1 MIVYVKWPSM
11 FIGYPCRLVHPSA
24 PVGPRAAAIDLASG
38 KWWGPKQRGQ
48 NVAKIPD
55 QVKQLCARTISM
67 VWKTFS
73 RLIFFKP
80 WGTFYAQLIWPLVM
94 WNADA
99 SWVKLHSMSTKFGCA
114 NTWRVVTVLVPL
126 GNVPV
131 ATRNLFQN
139 SHLPKASNLYRCSYH
154 KNGKAG
160 SHQNLC
166 NSPRAFFQ
174 LLLCLCRCG
183 RQAFQQPRL
192 LAFCEVGL
200 GWDPAHGSLCT
211 AIALLG
217 LHH

>member
-1 MIVYVKWPSM
+1 
-11 FIGYPCRLVHPSA
+11 
-24 PVGPRAAAIDLASG
+24 
-38 KWWGPKQRGQ
+38 
-48 NVAKIPD
+48 
-55 QVKQLCARTISM
+55 
-67 VWKTFS
+67 
-73 RLIFFKP
+73 
-80 WGTFYAQLIWPLVM
+80 
-94 WNADA
+94 
-99 SWVKLHSMSTKFGCA
+99 MSTKFGCA

-139 SHLPKASNLYRCSYH
+139 SHLPKASNLYYRCSYH

-160 SHQNLC
+160 SYQNLC

-211 AIALLG
+211 AIAVLGHKPSARMLLYWVCIIN
-217 LHH
+217 

>member
-1 MIVYVKWPSM
+1 MSNDHQCLSDIPAALY
-11 FIGYPCRLVHPSA
+11 IQA
-24 PVGPRAAAIDLASG
+24 PLSG
-38 KWWGPKQRGQ
+38 QELQQLTSQRGNDGARNKGAKMWQ
-48 NVAKIPD
+48 KFRTKSSSFVPEPSPWCGRHSVA
-55 QVKQLCARTISM
+55 L
-67 VWKTFS
+67 
-73 RLIFFKP
+73 FFLP

-160 SHQNLC
+160 SYQNLC